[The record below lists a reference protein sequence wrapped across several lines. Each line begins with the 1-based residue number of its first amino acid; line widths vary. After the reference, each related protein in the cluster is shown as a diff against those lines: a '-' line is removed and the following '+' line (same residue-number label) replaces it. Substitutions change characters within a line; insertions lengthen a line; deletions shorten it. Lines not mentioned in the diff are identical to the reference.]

1 MVNSKNTADI
11 EAFVAKN
18 SEKDPEII
26 ASMYGCSFFYG
37 GIPNF
42 DDIYT
47 SLTNLSATNN
57 TNTEVAQKIDNF
69 TSIVQTVNE
78 TGILVDPDLVIVETL
93 TPIIRARRCLKE
105 RALECLSLKLKK
117 ENASDFGPFCLLT
130 FLE

>member
-1 MVNSKNTADI
+1 MAHVIQGAMLMSLPTARKMVNLKNTADI

-37 GIPNF
+37 GILNF

-57 TNTEVAQKIDNF
+57 TNTEVAQIDNF

-78 TGILVDPDLVIVETL
+78 TGILVDPDLFSRDTYY
-93 TPIIRARRCLKE
+93 R
-105 RALECLSLKLKK
+105 
-117 ENASDFGPFCLLT
+117 
-130 FLE
+130 

>member
-1 MVNSKNTADI
+1 LQK
-11 EAFVAKN
+11 KN

-26 ASMYGCSFFYG
+26 ASRMVLSSMEGYS
-37 GIPNF
+37 NF

-93 TPIIRARRCLKE
+93 TTDNTSTEMLKRE
-105 RALECLSLKLKK
+105 R
-117 ENASDFGPFCLLT
+117 
-130 FLE
+130 